1 MRRAACMLIGLGCAA
16 LAGAGG
22 AHGADAPVA
31 AREGAD
37 ATSRPG
43 LLLADDAARPE
54 VTVRWRAGGRA
65 VERTGVYPF
74 GAPVGGDRFDQSNLL
89 GFVALGGVRLE
100 MGAGHPQGAILRV
113 GLVKA
118 DERRGL
124 FPGIDPGSAVE
135 IEVRGARFNQPVRA
149 RAGTGLVRLRYSL
162 KDMEACAL
170 PDTAAAQYLTA
181 RPGDTLGGMLRPGE
195 NASPGALA
203 GGPGE
208 GRLDASVDA
217 DGSVRLHAVIP
228 YALLRHLQDPWASDL
243 PGTFF
248 EPVIVQA
255 EVEVVPVGV
264 PEDGAAGTNPGSPA
278 PGASPVPPPSGAG

>member
-1 MRRAACMLIGLGCAA
+1 MLIGLVGCAA
-16 LAGAGG
+16 AAGVEAGPG
-22 AHGADAPVA
+22 VLAPVA
-31 AREGAD
+31 GEETAD
-37 ATSRPG
+37 ASARPG
-43 LLLADDAARPE
+43 LLLADDDARPE
-54 VTVRWRAGGRA
+54 VIVRWRAGGRT

-74 GAPVGGDRFDQSNLL
+74 GAPVGGERFDESNLL

-100 MGAGHPQGAILRV
+100 MGAGHPRGAILRV

-135 IEVRGARFNQPVRA
+135 IEVRGAGFNQPVRV

-170 PDTAAAQYLTA
+170 PDSASAQYLTA
-181 RPGDTLGGMLRPGE
+181 RPDDTLGGMLRPGE

-203 GGPGE
+203 GGPGQ
-208 GRLDASVDA
+208 GQLDASVDA

-248 EPVIVQA
+248 EPVIIQA

-264 PEDGAAGTNPGSPA
+264 PDEA
-278 PGASPVPPPSGAG
+278 PGAEVAPGAN